1 MGKATTTLVYYLV
14 FGIFSAATAQQ
25 FKEKTLQT
33 TIKEATV
40 FLSGAQVMETGQT
53 AIPAGNTALVITG
66 LSSFVNDNSVQ
77 IKGEGNFTVL
87 SVNTRKNYLTKTT
100 QDYKIDSLEKA
111 LDKVVSKI
119 DSDNARKEVLAEK
132 MSLLNQ
138 NKNLGGDS
146 NVSLVA
152 LKQAI
157 DFYDTEITKIKKEG
171 IEINKRN
178 EADRIEQTQLERQL
192 ETLRKKDKLPV
203 NEVVVRVS
211 ATQQTT
217 GKFTLTY
224 MVGNAG
230 WYPKYDIRLDDIE
243 KPLNMI
249 YKAEVYQNTGVD
261 WKEVKLRFS
270 NGDPSQSSVSPELNP
285 WKLNYARNTVFQRN
299 SRQFVPSG
307 MVGGVVYDEQ
317 NNPMPGVS
325 ITIPRTSVGT
335 QTDFDGRYTLTLPRG
350 AEQLQFS
357 YIGMETQTVP
367 ITGSE
372 ISVRMKESAM
382 ELEEVVVTGYGT
394 KRNAKSSGYSTKSI
408 DDAEIII
415 TSVVENQ
422 TTVEI
427 EVEKPYSIVS
437 GGEKLMVDLKNYDIP
452 AEYNYIAIP
461 KLDKDAFLMARIT
474 DWGKYSL
481 LEGEANLYFEKSFVG
496 RTVLDANTLSDTLEI
511 SLGRDKNI
519 VVQREKQEEFTKR
532 RTLGTNK
539 IESRGFKITV
549 RNKKSSAINLTI
561 YDQLPV
567 SVISE
572 ITVTPDNLDNAKS
585 DTQTGELKWQ
595 FNLPQQQQKELL
607 FGFEVKYPKKEKVL
621 LE

>member
-1 MGKATTTLVYYLV
+1 MEKATIILAFYLV
-14 FGIFSAATAQQ
+14 FGLFNATMAQQ
-25 FKEKTLQT
+25 FKEKILQT
-33 TIKEATV
+33 SIKEVTV
-40 FLSGAQVMETGQT
+40 FLSGAQVMESGQT
-53 AIPAGNTALVITG
+53 AIPSGNTALIITG

-87 SVNTRKNYLTKTT
+87 SVNMRKNYLTKTK

-111 LDKVVSKI
+111 LEKIVSKI
-119 DSDNARKEVLAEK
+119 DADNARKEVLAEK
-132 MSLLNQ
+132 TSLLNQ
-138 NKNLGGDS
+138 NKNLGNNS
-146 NVSLVA
+146 NVSLV
-152 LKQAI
+152 LLMQAI
-157 DFYDTEITKIKKEG
+157 DFYELETTKIKKEE
-171 IEINKRN
+171 IELKKRS
-178 EADRIEQTQLERQL
+178 EGDRIERNQLEKQL
-192 ETLRKKDKLPV
+192 ETLRNKDKLPA

-249 YKAEVYQNTGVD
+249 YKAEVYQNTGIN
-261 WKEVKLRFS
+261 WKDVKLRFS

-299 SRQFVPSG
+299 TKQFVPSG

-317 NNPMPGVS
+317 NNPLPGVS
-325 ITIPRTSVGT
+325 ITILKSSVGT
-335 QTDFDGRYTLTLPRG
+335 QTNFDGRYTLTLPRG
-350 AEQLQFS
+350 ADQLQFS
-357 YIGMETQTVP
+357 YVGMETQTVS
-367 ITGSE
+367 ISGSE
-372 ISVRMKESAM
+372 INIRMKESSST
-382 ELEEVVVTGYGT
+382 LEEVVVTGY
-394 KRNAKSSGYSTKSI
+394 AKSRQLSGRVSGIQIERDNT
-408 DDAEIII
+408 II
-415 TSVVENQ
+415 TEFTETQ

-427 EVEKPYSIVS
+427 EVEKPYSIAS

-452 AEYNYIAIP
+452 AEYNYIAVP

-519 VVQREKQEEFTKR
+519 LVQREKQEEFTKR

-539 IESRGFKITV
+539 IETRGFMITV

-567 SVISE
+567 SVISD
-572 ITVTPDNLDNAKS
+572 ITVTPNNLDNAKF

-595 FNLPQQQQKELL
+595 FNMPPQQQKELR

>member
-1 MGKATTTLVYYLV
+1 MGKTTITIVFYSV
-14 FGIFSAATAQQ
+14 FGIYNVAIAQQ

-33 TIKEATV
+33 SIKEATV
-40 FLSGAQVMETGQT
+40 FLSGAQIIESGQVS
-53 AIPAGNTALVITG
+53 IPSGNTALIITG

-77 IKGEGNFTVL
+77 IKGEGNFIVL

-111 LDKVVSKI
+111 LEKVVSKI

-138 NKNLGGDS
+138 NKNLGNNS
-146 NVSLVA
+146 NVSLVL

-157 DFYDTEITKIKKEG
+157 DFFELETTKIKKEE
-171 IEINKRN
+171 IELRKRS
-178 EADRIEQTQLERQL
+178 EGDRIERNQLEKQL
-192 ETLRKKDKLPV
+192 ETLRNKNKLPV

-211 ATQQTT
+211 AAQQTT
-217 GKFTLTY
+217 AKFSLTY

-261 WKEVKLRFS
+261 WKDVKLRFS

-285 WKLNYARNTVFQRN
+285 WKLNYARNTVFQKN
-299 SRQFVPSG
+299 TRQFVPSG
-307 MVGGVVYDEQ
+307 MVLGVVYDQQ
-317 NNPMPGVS
+317 NNPLPGAS

-350 AEQLQFS
+350 ADQLQFS
-357 YIGMETQTVP
+357 YIGMETQTIS

-372 ISVRMKESAM
+372 INIRMKESSSA
-382 ELEEVVVTGYGT
+382 LDEVVV
-394 KRNAKSSGYSTKSI
+394 AGYSSKRVKRSSEYLTNSI
-408 DDAEIII
+408 DAEIIT

-427 EVEKPYSIVS
+427 EVDKPYSIAS

-452 AEYNYIAIP
+452 AEYNYIAVP

-519 VVQREKQEEFTKR
+519 LVQREKQEEYTKR

-539 IESRGFKITV
+539 IETRGFKITV
-549 RNKKSSAINLTI
+549 RNKKSSPINLTI

-567 SVISE
+567 SIISE
-572 ITVTPDNLDNAKS
+572 ITVTPGNLDNAAF

-595 FNLPQQQQKELL
+595 FTLPSQQQKEIL

>member
-1 MGKATTTLVYYLV
+1 MGKTTITIVFYSV
-14 FGIFSAATAQQ
+14 FGIYNVAIAQQ

-33 TIKEATV
+33 SIKEATV
-40 FLSGAQVMETGQT
+40 FLSGAQIIESGQVS
-53 AIPAGNTALVITG
+53 IPSGNTALIITG

-77 IKGEGNFTVL
+77 IKGEGNFIVL

-111 LDKVVSKI
+111 LEKVVSKI

-138 NKNLGGDS
+138 NKNLGNNS
-146 NVSLVA
+146 NVSLVL

-157 DFYDTEITKIKKEG
+157 DFFELETTKIKKEE
-171 IEINKRN
+171 IELRKRS
-178 EADRIEQTQLERQL
+178 EGDRIERNQLEKQL
-192 ETLRKKDKLPV
+192 ETLRNKNKLPV

-211 ATQQTT
+211 AAQQTT
-217 GKFTLTY
+217 AKFSLTY

-261 WKEVKLRFS
+261 WKDVKLRFS

-285 WKLNYARNTVFQRN
+285 WKLNYARNTVFQKN
-299 SRQFVPSG
+299 TRQFVPSG
-307 MVGGVVYDEQ
+307 MVSGVVYDQQ
-317 NNPMPGVS
+317 NNPLPGAS

-350 AEQLQFS
+350 ADQLQFS
-357 YIGMETQTVP
+357 YIGMETQTIS

-372 ISVRMKESAM
+372 INIRMKESSSA
-382 ELEEVVVTGYGT
+382 LDEVVV
-394 KRNAKSSGYSTKSI
+394 AGYSSKRVKRSSEYLTNSI
-408 DDAEIII
+408 DAEIIT

-427 EVEKPYSIVS
+427 EVDKPYSIAS

-452 AEYNYIAIP
+452 AEYNYIAVP

-519 VVQREKQEEFTKR
+519 LVQREKQEEYTKR

-539 IESRGFKITV
+539 IETRGFKITV
-549 RNKKSSAINLTI
+549 RNKKSSPINLTI

-567 SVISE
+567 SIISE
-572 ITVTPDNLDNAKS
+572 ITVTPGNLDNAAF

-595 FNLPQQQQKELL
+595 FTLPSQQQKEIL

>member
-1 MGKATTTLVYYLV
+1 MGKTTITIVFYSV
-14 FGIFSAATAQQ
+14 FGIYNVAIAQQ

-33 TIKEATV
+33 SIKEATV
-40 FLSGAQVMETGQT
+40 FLSGAQIIESGQVS
-53 AIPAGNTALVITG
+53 IPSGNTALIITG

-77 IKGEGNFTVL
+77 IKGEGNFIVL

-111 LDKVVSKI
+111 LEKVVSKI

-138 NKNLGGDS
+138 NKNLGNNS
-146 NVSLVA
+146 NVSLVL

-157 DFYDTEITKIKKEG
+157 DFFELETTKIKKEE
-171 IEINKRN
+171 IELRKRS
-178 EADRIEQTQLERQL
+178 EGDRIERNQLEKQL
-192 ETLRKKDKLPV
+192 ETLRNKNKLPV

-211 ATQQTT
+211 AAQQTT
-217 GKFTLTY
+217 AKFSLTY

-261 WKEVKLRFS
+261 WKDVKLRFS

-285 WKLNYARNTVFQRN
+285 WKLNYARNTVFQKN
-299 SRQFVPSG
+299 TRQFVPSG
-307 MVGGVVYDEQ
+307 MVLGVVYDQQ
-317 NNPMPGVS
+317 NNPLPGAS

-350 AEQLQFS
+350 ADQLQFS
-357 YIGMETQTVP
+357 YIGMETQTIS

-372 ISVRMKESAM
+372 INIRMKESSSA
-382 ELEEVVVTGYGT
+382 LDEVVV
-394 KRNAKSSGYSTKSI
+394 AGYSSKRVKRSSEYLTNSI
-408 DDAEIII
+408 DAEIIT

-427 EVEKPYSIVS
+427 EVDKPYSIAS

-452 AEYNYIAIP
+452 AEYNYIAVP

-519 VVQREKQEEFTKR
+519 LVQREKQEEYTKR

-539 IESRGFKITV
+539 IETRGFKITV
-549 RNKKSSAINLTI
+549 RNKKSSPINLTI

-567 SVISE
+567 SIISE
-572 ITVTPDNLDNAKS
+572 ITVTPNNLDNAKF

-595 FNLPQQQQKELL
+595 FTLPSQQQKEIL

>member
-1 MGKATTTLVYYLV
+1 MEKATITIVFYLV
-14 FGIFSAATAQQ
+14 FGIFNAAVAQQ

-33 TIKEATV
+33 SIKEVTV
-40 FLSGAQVMETGQT
+40 FLSGAQVMESGQT
-53 AIPAGNTALVITG
+53 AIPSGNTALIITG

-87 SVNTRKNYLTKTT
+87 SVNTRKNYLTKTK

-111 LDKVVSKI
+111 LEKVVSKI

-138 NKNLGGDS
+138 NKNLGNNS
-146 NVSLVA
+146 NVSLVL

-157 DFYDTEITKIKKEG
+157 DFYELETTKIKKEE
-171 IEINKRN
+171 IELKKRS
-178 EADRIEQTQLERQL
+178 EADRIERNQLEKQL
-192 ETLRKKDKLPV
+192 ETLRKKDKLPA

-217 GKFTLTY
+217 GKFILTY

-249 YKAEVYQNTGVD
+249 YKAEVYQNTGID
-261 WKEVKLRFS
+261 WKDVKLRFS

-299 SRQFVPSG
+299 TRQFVPSG
-307 MVGGVVYDEQ
+307 MVVGVVYDEQ
-317 NNPMPGVS
+317 NNPLPGAS

-357 YIGMETQTVP
+357 YIGMETQTVS

-372 ISVRMKESAM
+372 INIRMKESSST
-382 ELEEVVVTGYGT
+382 LEEVVVTGYSS
-394 KRNAKSSGYSTKSI
+394 KREKRSSGYLTNSI
-408 DDAEIII
+408 DAETIT

-427 EVEKPYSIVS
+427 EVDKPYSIAS

-452 AEYNYIAIP
+452 AEYNYIAVP

-519 VVQREKQEEFTKR
+519 LVQREKQEEFTKR

-539 IESRGFKITV
+539 IETRGFKITV
-549 RNKKSSAINLTI
+549 RNKKSSTINLTI

-572 ITVTPDNLDNAKS
+572 ITVTPNNLDNAKF

-595 FNLPQQQQKELL
+595 FTLPSQQQKELL
-607 FGFEVKYPKKEKVL
+607 FGFEVKYPKKEKVI

>member
-1 MGKATTTLVYYLV
+1 MEKATITIVFYLV
-14 FGIFSAATAQQ
+14 FGIFNATVAQQ

-33 TIKEATV
+33 SIKEVTV
-40 FLSGAQVMETGQT
+40 FLSGAQVMESGQT
-53 AIPAGNTALVITG
+53 VIPSGNTALIITG

-87 SVNTRKNYLTKTT
+87 SVNTRKNYLTKTI
-100 QDYKIDSLEKA
+100 QDFKIDSLEKV
-111 LDKVVSKI
+111 LEKVVSKI
-119 DSDNARKEVLAEK
+119 DSDNARREVLAEK

-138 NKNLGGDS
+138 NKNLGNNS
-146 NVSLVA
+146 NVSLVL

-157 DFYDTEITKIKKEG
+157 DFYELETTKIKKEE
-171 IEINKRN
+171 IELKKRS
-178 EADRIEQTQLERQL
+178 EGDRIERNQLEKQL
-192 ETLRKKDKLPV
+192 ETLRKKDKLPA

-211 ATQQTT
+211 STQQTN

-224 MVGNAG
+224 IVGNAG

-261 WKEVKLRFS
+261 WKDVKLRFS
-270 NGDPSQSSVSPELNP
+270 NGDPSQSSVSSELNP
-285 WKLNYARNTVFQRN
+285 WKLNYARNTFFQRN
-299 SRQFVPSG
+299 TMQFVPSG
-307 MVGGVVYDEQ
+307 MVAGVVYDEQ
-317 NNPMPGVS
+317 NNPLPGVS
-325 ITIPRTSVGT
+325 INIPQSSVGT

-350 AEQLQFS
+350 VDQLRFS
-357 YIGMETQTVP
+357 YVGMETQTVS

-372 ISVRMKESAM
+372 INIRMKESSST
-382 ELEEVVVTGYGT
+382 LDEVVITGYSS
-394 KRNAKSSGYSTKSI
+394 KREKKSSEFLTKST
-408 DDAEIII
+408 DAEIIT

-427 EVEKPYSIVS
+427 EVDKPYSIAS

-452 AEYNYIAIP
+452 AEYNYIAVP
-461 KLDKDAFLMARIT
+461 KLDKDAFLTARIT

-496 RTVLDANTLSDTLEI
+496 RTILDANTISDTLEI

-519 VVQREKQEEFTKR
+519 LVQREKQEEFTKR
-532 RTLGTNK
+532 RTIGINK
-539 IESRGFKITV
+539 IETRGFKITV
-549 RNKKSSAINLTI
+549 RNKKSSTINLII

-567 SVISE
+567 SVISD
-572 ITVTPDNLDNAKS
+572 ITVTPNNLGDAKF

-595 FNLPQQQQKELL
+595 FALPSQQQKELL

>member
-1 MGKATTTLVYYLV
+1 MRNATKILV
-14 FGIFSAATAQQ
+14 FHLGFLTFNAAMAQQ
-25 FKEKTLQT
+25 LREKLLQT
-33 TIKEATV
+33 TIKEVTV
-40 FLSGAQVMETGQT
+40 FLSGAQVLEAGQAT
-53 AIPAGNTALVITG
+53 IPAGNTALVITG
-66 LSSFVNDNSVQ
+66 LSSFVNDKSVQ

-100 QDYKIDSLEKA
+100 YDYKIDSLEKA
-111 LDKVVSKI
+111 LEKIVSKI

-132 MSLLNQ
+132 LSLLNQ
-138 NKNLGGDS
+138 NKNLGS
-146 NVSLVA
+146 NSQVSLVV

-157 DFYDTEITKIKKEG
+157 DFYDTEITKIKKE
-171 IEINKRN
+171 EIDLKKRS
-178 EADRIEQTQLERQL
+178 ETDRIERTQLEKQL
-192 ETLRKKDKLPV
+192 ETIRKKDKLPV

-211 ATQQTT
+211 ATQQTS

-285 WKLNYARNTVFQRN
+285 WKLSYARNTVFQRN
-299 SRQFVPSG
+299 TRQFVPSG
-307 MVGGVVYDEQ
+307 MVGGIVYDEQ
-317 NNPMPGVS
+317 NNPLPGVS
-325 ITIPRTSVGT
+325 VIVPRTSIGT
-335 QTDFDGRYTLTLPRG
+335 QTDFDGRYTLTLPTG

-357 YIGMETQTVP
+357 YVGMETHTVP

-372 ISVRMKESAM
+372 ISIRMKESSLA
-382 ELEEVVVTGYGT
+382 LEEVVVTGYGS
-394 KRNAKSSGYSTKSI
+394 KREKKSSGYATQSI
-408 DDAEIII
+408 NADII
-415 TSVVENQ
+415 TTSIVENQ

-427 EVEKPYSIVS
+427 EVEKPYSINS

-452 AEYNYIAIP
+452 AEYNYIAVP

-474 DWGKYSL
+474 DWGKYNL

-539 IESRGFKITV
+539 IESRGFKITI
-549 RNKKSSAINLTI
+549 RNKKSSTINLTI

-572 ITVTPDNLDNAKS
+572 ITVTPNNLDNAKF
-585 DTQTGELKWQ
+585 DTPTGELKWQ
-595 FNLPQQQQKELL
+595 FNLPPQQQKEIT
-607 FGFEVKYPKKEKVL
+607 FGYEVKYPKKEKVI